1 VAAAI
6 RRPRARPP
14 LSIAVVRTA
23 DRWYVLRG
31 AEAFP
36 VGGELV
42 STAVL
47 LTEGLAA
54 VLAAASATAGGVPS
68 EGLPLRSPV
77 STPCRVVAQ
86 AVNYRSHARESGFG
100 EEPPAVFFRKSSGS
114 ISGPT
119 DDVVRP
125 AHVRL
130 LDYEIELGLVI
141 RRGPGIGAV
150 VGDADLP
157 AHVAGLVICND
168 ISARDVQL
176 QQGQF
181 YESKSYPT
189 FTPTGPRLVLLEA
202 GDFARL
208 PGLRLRLWVNGEL
221 RQDGTAADVITGPA
235 AALSLLAAFQRLDP
249 GDLVLTGTP
258 GGTALKAPPAV
269 VAKMGDLLLPTPVK
283 WRAFFARQERNPAY
297 LKAGDV
303 ITASIA
309 SEDGALDLGTQRTV
323 VRDPEDLGAPRGA
336 SGAR

>member
-1 VAAAI
+1 VAAPD
-6 RRPRARPP
+6 RRPRARPA
-14 LSIAVVRTA
+14 LSIDVVRTA
-23 DRWYVLRG
+23 ERWYVLRG
-31 AEAFP
+31 PEAFP
-36 VGGELV
+36 VQAELP
-42 STAVL
+42 STAALVA
-47 LTEGLAA
+47 GGQAA
-54 VLAAASATAGGVPS
+54 VRAAASATAGGVPAG
-68 EGLPLRSPV
+68 GLSLRSPV
-77 STPCRVVAQ
+77 TTPCRVVAQ

-100 EEPPAVFFRKSSGS
+100 DEPPAVFFRKSSGS

-141 RRGPGIGAV
+141 RRGPGPGAAV
-150 VGDADLP
+150 SDADLP

-168 ISARDVQL
+168 VSARDVQL

-208 PGLRLRLWVNGEL
+208 PTLRLRLWVNGEL
-221 RQDGTAADVITGPA
+221 RQDGTAADVVTGPA
-235 AALSLLAAFQRLDP
+235 AALSVLSGFQRLDP
-249 GDLVLTGTP
+249 GDLLLTGTP
-258 GGTALKAPPAV
+258 GGTALQAPPAV
-269 VAKMGDLLLPTPVK
+269 VAKMGELLLPTPVK
-283 WRAFFARQERNPAY
+283 WRAFFARQERSPDY

-323 VRDPEDLGAPRGA
+323 VRDAG
-336 SGAR
+336 S